1 MGNSQRYEDPK
12 LWLEKS
18 ENLKNNINILIENQ
32 KNNIKKVF
40 EDNSYQTQSIQ
51 YSINADYEFQKEDN
65 FKSLDDYAIQWSI
78 KGNKKLN
85 TTNCHLTLFNIGGLL
100 GCDGFLYSIGLFYYY
115 FMKIPFENRENK
127 EVIKDIET
135 CLQHID
141 NGNIIELNLIWRVE
155 LNENILNNLRY
166 AKDFL
171 INLFHDKITNE
182 IYENLTHN
190 ILSKMFKKVKSFGKG
205 VCRIFS
211 CIFFFFISS
220 NNSNNENF
228 KKNKN
233 RFNKEEIHRK
243 ILENLN
249 LKFFENYNIFIIASD
264 DDINPK
270 VNYGATFTGCYIEGL
285 GEQERARKLVENKK
299 DGFTTG
305 NLNNDT
311 KKLFEFYKNKINE
324 LQQFFER
331 NKTYIDN
338 IRKGLNV
345 DDNLNEIINDIDDI
359 NKRYLLSE
367 GSIDNELSNRET
379 ARSTNLEKANS
390 IGNDVEQNNNP
401 FKKISQEQQLEA
413 KEFEK
418 YLDGKKSLFDE
429 IYNNNYHAKVYT
441 NNNIIYHNDAFNEN
455 NNIQEKQIIYE

>member
-1 MGNSQRYEDPK
+1 
-12 LWLEKS
+12 
-18 ENLKNNINILIENQ
+18 
-32 KNNIKKVF
+32 
-40 EDNSYQTQSIQ
+40 
-51 YSINADYEFQKEDN
+51 
-65 FKSLDDYAIQWSI
+65 
-78 KGNKKLN
+78 
-85 TTNCHLTLFNIGGLL
+85 
-100 GCDGFLYSIGLFYYY
+100 
-115 FMKIPFENRENK
+115 MKI
-127 EVIKDIET
+127 
-135 CLQHID
+135 L
-141 NGNIIELNLIWRVE
+141 
-155 LNENILNNLRY
+155 
-166 AKDFL
+166 
-171 INLFHDKITNE
+171 
-182 IYENLTHN
+182 
-190 ILSKMFKKVKSFGKG
+190 
-205 VCRIFS
+205 
-211 CIFFFFISS
+211 
-220 NNSNNENF
+220 

-324 LQQFFER
+324 LQQFFEK

-345 DDNLNEIINDIDDI
+345 DENLNEIINDIDDI

-429 IYNNNYHAKVYT
+429 IYNNNYHAKAYT